1 MLLYSVSA
9 YKKYECLSMDSSK
22 DADNACATDGHRY
35 ERSVHT
41 PCQDS
46 GFSGVLLDTAFFIKV
61 KDADPLLL
69 EPY

>member
-1 MLLYSVSA
+1 MVTYA
-9 YKKYECLSMDSSK
+9 R
-22 DADNACATDGHRY
+22 A
-35 ERSVHT
+35 VHT

-46 GFSGVLLDTAFFIKV
+46 GSSGVLLDTAFFIKV